1 VRRRL
6 LRPTTPQLYTRR
18 VPAHLARIAAVTCR
32 LLPAPHRQQST
43 RQAQSTYRPAAVW
56 RRARRA
62 HRYPLTRQ
70 RLPAPHRQRSTPR
83 AQSRYRPAAVVWRR
97 ARRAHRHP
105 LTRQLLPAP
114 HRQQST
120 PRAQSRYRPAAA
132 VWRRAPRAHRYS
144 PTRQAQAQRLSAAVA
159 AAVPW
164 KALQACTRL
173 SLNPRP
179 PAKSPR
185 VAAPAHLPQ
194 ARRRPVAM
202 SKARL
207 LHLPPRSQARLRS
220 THIRSHAQASLSDR
234 SVTAAGVPASTPLAQ
249 S

>member
-62 HRYPLTRQ
+62 HRNSLTQQ
-70 RLPAPHRQRSTPR
+70 R
-83 AQSRYRPAAVVWRR
+83 
-97 ARRAHRHP
+97 
-105 LTRQLLPAP
+105 LPAP

-120 PRAQSRYRPAAA
+120 PRALSRYRPAAA
-132 VWRRAPRAHRYS
+132 VWRRAPRAHQYS
-144 PTRQAQAQRLSAAVA
+144 PTRQAQAQRLLAAVA
-159 AAVPW
+159 AAVPC
-164 KALQACTRL
+164 KALQARTRL

-179 PAKSPR
+179 PAKPSR
-185 VAAPAHLPQ
+185 VAAPAHLPP

-207 LHLPPRSQARLRS
+207 PHLTPRSQACLR
-220 THIRSHAQASLSDR
+220 
-234 SVTAAGVPASTPLAQ
+234 
-249 S
+249 